1 MKATIL
7 KKENT
12 PMDYLGFALYA
23 FGGLGIEI
31 LLLMLET
38 NLWGISSSKWTT
50 LQNVIHWSATCVIWG
65 ILAFVLLKQIP
76 EQHSK
81 IKPLNIAIVSLII
94 LISVACTSFVWH
106 GFKPVIEFTNNGL
119 IKFIIQYV
127 YYAFESMLIL
137 LIIIFGQIFFEKS
150 VGKTTN
156 IPAGSIILALTW
168 GLIHILT
175 KGIATGIYV
184 CIQACLFG
192 FVYLALNRSVT
203 ISYVAI
209 TLMFML

>member
-1 MKATIL
+1 MKTTIQ

-12 PMDYLGFALYA
+12 VMDYLGFVLYA

-38 NLWGISSSKWTT
+38 NLWGISSSKWTI
-50 LQNVIHWSATCVIWG
+50 LQSVIHWSATCVIWG
-65 ILAFVLLKQIP
+65 VLAFLLLKQIP
-76 EQHSK
+76 KQYSK
-81 IKPLNIAIVSLII
+81 IRPINMVVVSFIMLV
-94 LISVACTSFVWH
+94 SMVYTSFVWH
-106 GFKPVIEFTNNGL
+106 GFKPIIEFTNNGL
-119 IKFIIQYV
+119 IKFVIQYI

-137 LIIIFGQIFFEKS
+137 LIIIFGQMFFEKI
-150 VGKTTN
+150 VGKKTY

-168 GLIHILT
+168 GLSHILT
-175 KGIATGIYV
+175 QGIDTGIYA

-192 FVYLALNRSVT
+192 FAYLALNRRVT
-203 ISYVAI
+203 ISYVVI